1 MGAGQFVHR
10 DELLAALWPDDD
22 LQSGLH
28 NLQVAMSS
36 LRRLLEP
43 AAPRGQA
50 ALVVREGDSYRLTVD
65 AGSDDIGRFERAV
78 QLGRK
83 ASDAGDSVNAVSHL
97 RQALATYAGDL
108 LPEAGSAEWVV
119 GPRERY
125 RVVAGSTAQL
135 LAECLLSLGEV
146 DEAKAAS
153 ERGLEI
159 DRYRDGL
166 WRTLIASCDRAE
178 DRLSAARARHRYE
191 LVLTELE
198 VPITS
203 PAS

>member
-1 MGAGQFVHR
+1 
-10 DELLAALWPDDD
+10 LWPDDD

-43 AAPRGQA
+43 GAPRGQA

-65 AGSDDIGRFERAV
+65 AGSDVGRFERAV

-83 ASDAGDSVNAVSHL
+83 ASHAGDGVNAAWHL
-97 RQALATYAGDL
+97 RQALAAYAGEL
-108 LPEAGSAEWVV
+108 LPEAGSAEWVL
-119 GPRERY
+119 GPRERH
-125 RVVAGSTAQL
+125 RIAAGSTAQL
-135 LAECLLSLGEV
+135 LAESLLSLGEV
-146 DEAKAAS
+146 DEAKAAC

-166 WRTLIASCDRAE
+166 WRTLIASCERAA
-178 DRLSAARARHRYE
+178 DRLASARARHRYE